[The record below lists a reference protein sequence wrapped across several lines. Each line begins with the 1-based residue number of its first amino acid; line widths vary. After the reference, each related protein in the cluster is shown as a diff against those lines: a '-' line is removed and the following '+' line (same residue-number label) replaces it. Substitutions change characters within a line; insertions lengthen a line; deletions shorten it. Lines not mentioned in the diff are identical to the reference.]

1 MYNTFGQDNLDES
14 INIGQT
20 EKNLKEKKRKEKHS
34 SSDTNGAMQW
44 ICPNLVL
51 TIML

>member
-20 EKNLKEKKRKEKHS
+20 EKNLKEKKEKKS
-34 SSDTNGAMQW
+34 TALLIRMGQCSGFVRT
-44 ICPNLVL
+44 
-51 TIML
+51 

>member
-20 EKNLKEKKRKEKHS
+20 EKNLKEKKEKKEKKS
-34 SSDTNGAMQW
+34 TALLIRMGQCSGFVRT
-44 ICPNLVL
+44 
-51 TIML
+51 